1 MDASRGDRTSAR
13 RAPARLLAAA
23 VLSVLAGPL
32 AAGCAPGE
40 EAAERPPLTVER
52 LDSVLTELG
61 GISAQRL
68 DRGQRWRMI
77 ASVGTGLPP
86 ANYSESDLPEPD
98 SRGAALLKVYCDRCH
113 WLPAPAMHS
122 AQEWPLLVRR
132 MQLRAHTLQ
141 RRMGGP
147 LTEGLVGDVMMQGL
161 ATTELEMAAPA
172 EAVDSLTGYLQ
183 RNALPTVDPA
193 ELGEGPGVAFY
204 RRTCGTCHELPDPA
218 AHTAMEWETVLQ
230 RMNVNMRLM
239 DVEPLE
245 RQEMNRVLEFLQPRA
260 AGG

>member
-1 MDASRGDRTSAR
+1 MDASRGDRTSSR
-13 RAPARLLAAA
+13 RAPSRLLAAA
-23 VLSVLAGPL
+23 VLSLLAPPL
-32 AAGCAPGE
+32 AAGCAPE
-40 EAAERPPLTVER
+40 EQPERPPMTVER

-61 GISAQRL
+61 GITAERL

-86 ANYSESDLPEPD
+86 VNYSESDLPEPN
-98 SRGAALLKVYCDRCH
+98 SRGAAMLKVYCDRCH

-122 AQEWPLLVRR
+122 AEEWPLLVRR

-147 LTEGLVGDVMMQGL
+147 LTEGLMGDVMMQGL
-161 ATTELEMAAPA
+161 ATTELDMAAPT
-172 EAVDSLTGYLQ
+172 EAVDSLTSYLQ
-183 RNALPTVDPA
+183 RNALPTVEPE
-193 ELGEGPGVAFY
+193 ELGQGADVTFY
-204 RRTCGTCHELPDPA
+204 RQICATCHELPDPA

-239 DVEPLE
+239 DVEPME
-245 RQEMNRVLEFLQPRA
+245 RQEMTRILEFLQQRA